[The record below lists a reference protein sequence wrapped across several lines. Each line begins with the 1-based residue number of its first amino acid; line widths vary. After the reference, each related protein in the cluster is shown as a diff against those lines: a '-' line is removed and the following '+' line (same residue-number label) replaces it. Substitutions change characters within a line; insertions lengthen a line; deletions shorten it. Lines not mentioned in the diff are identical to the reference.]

1 MTFVSIRG
9 IRMALLGGLLA
20 MASLPRPSSAQVG
33 GIAVGVQ
40 APAVSVETLEGQSV
54 SLARYAE
61 GKPMLLEFWA
71 TWCPL
76 CKELEPAMEAAK
88 EKYGDR
94 VRFVGVGVPQNQTPE
109 RQRAYVE
116 KAGLKGAFVF
126 DRNQEAL
133 AAFQVPH
140 TSFVVVVDADGKV
153 VYTGQGPDQDLEA
166 ALAKALMP

>member
-1 MTFVSIRG
+1 MIFVSNRG
-9 IRMALLGGLLA
+9 IRRSLLLGLLA
-20 MASLPRPSSAQVG
+20 MATIPGASSAQVG
-33 GIAVGVQ
+33 GIPLGAD
-40 APAVSVETLEGQSV
+40 APMVSVETLDGQSV
-54 SLARYAE
+54 NLSDYAE

-76 CKELEPAMEAAK
+76 CRELEPAMEAAK
-88 EKYGDR
+88 EKYEDR

-133 AAFQVPH
+133 RAFQVPH
-140 TSFVVVVDADGKV
+140 TSFVVILDAAGKV

-166 ALAKALMP
+166 ALAKALLP